1 MRRIIVF
8 LLAFLSLYST
18 ANAQPRALGM
28 RIGVDGG
35 EISYQHSIQKRS
47 FIEAELGSEFGSV
60 EGLKATGT
68 YNFILARPAWTNRGY
83 WGIYTG
89 PGMSLGC
96 LENKFLIAFSAQ
108 AGIEYTFW
116 FPLQLSVDL
125 RPSYGILGGEFYKR
139 GRLGFTPSLSARY
152 RF

>member
-1 MRRIIVF
+1 MRRIIIF
-8 LLAFLSLYST
+8 LLASLSLNLA

-28 RIGVDGG
+28 RIGVEGSA
-35 EISYQHSIQKRS
+35 ISYQHNIQKRS
-47 FIEAELGSEFGSV
+47 FIEAELESEFGSA

-68 YNFILARPAWTNRGY
+68 YNLIFARPAWTNRGY
-83 WGIYTG
+83 WGLYTG
-89 PGMSLGC
+89 PGMSLGYID
-96 LENKFLIAFSAQ
+96 NKFLIAFSAQ

-125 RPSYGILGGEFYKR
+125 RPSYGVLGGEFYKR